1 MKLPDQI
8 EFDVGPG
15 DILWDAF
22 LYHCSW
28 TDIEYQNPI
37 LDIMGIQVEFNQME
51 DSDEQDVSIDFPA
64 FRQMTIQAYQEIDT
78 WIIPATG
85 FVYLGIFDFKVDI
98 TFSLGVTGKGF
109 LHPIFHH
116 T

>member
-1 MKLPDQI
+1 
-8 EFDVGPG
+8 
-15 DILWDAF
+15 
-22 LYHCSW
+22 
-28 TDIEYQNPI
+28 
-37 LDIMGIQVEFNQME
+37 ME